1 MSWAPRPPKHPP
13 PAHLLPEAVKN
24 QKKEMEAKKRRAE
37 EMALAVWEDRAVEE
51 AVWSE
56 EMALAVWEELQAE
69 EEARAR
75 AEVEAKALWRREAI
89 GGSRM

>member
-37 EMALAVWEDRAVEE
+37 EMALAVSSPVEE

-75 AEVEAKALWRREAI
+75 AEVEAKALRRRKAI
-89 GGSRM
+89 GGSRV

>member
-37 EMALAVWEDRAVEE
+37 EMALAVWE
-51 AVWSE
+51 
-56 EMALAVWEELQAE
+56 ELQAE

-75 AEVEAKALWRREAI
+75 AEVEAKALRRRKAI
-89 GGSRM
+89 GGSRV